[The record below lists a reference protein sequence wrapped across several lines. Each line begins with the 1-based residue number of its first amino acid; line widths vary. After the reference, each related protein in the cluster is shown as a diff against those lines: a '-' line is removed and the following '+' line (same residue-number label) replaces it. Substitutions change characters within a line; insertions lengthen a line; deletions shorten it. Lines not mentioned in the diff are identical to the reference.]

1 MSNLNILLELEARS
15 AIASITDRDAVNDLL
30 LQRLITFYAGFDPT
44 ANSLHVGNLAV
55 IMLLA
60 RLQRAGHRPIAV
72 IGGATAQVGDPS
84 GRSTERQLLTQET
97 IAANSEY
104 IRQQLASFL
113 SFEGKNAAIMV
124 NNADWTK
131 DISFLDFLRDYGK
144 HVPVNELLG
153 KESVKRRLA
162 DGGISFAEFSY
173 SLLQALDFYQLY
185 LQLDCL
191 IQVGGNDQLGNIIS
205 GIDLIRRR
213 CGGEA
218 YGLTIPLIVN
228 ANGEKFGKSAGNAI
242 WLDPDKTSD
251 YQFYQFW
258 IQTDDRD
265 AERYLK
271 LFTFLSIAE
280 IEEICNRHRAHPEQ
294 REAQKILASEVTT
307 IVRGQEGLKRALQA
321 TRVLFGES
329 IGDLNAADLLNIFQ
343 DVPATD
349 LSRSC
354 LSDTFTIVDLLIVT
368 GACASRKEG
377 RRLIENKG
385 VNLNNCLVTSSDL
398 AIDRDLLVSDSLLLL
413 RTGKKN
419 HRLVRFDR

>member
-1 MSNLNILLELEARS
+1 MSNLNILSELEARG
-15 AIASITDRDAVNDLL
+15 AIASITDRDAVELL
-30 LQRLITFYAGFDPT
+30 LQKLVTFYAGFDPT
-44 ANSLHVGNLAV
+44 ADSLHVGNLTV

-72 IGGATAQVGDPS
+72 VGGATAQVGDPS
-84 GRSTERQLLTQET
+84 GRSTERHLLSQET
-97 IAANSEY
+97 IAANLEC
-104 IRQQLASFL
+104 IKRQLASFL
-113 SFEGKNAAIMV
+113 SFEGENAAIIV

-131 DISFLDFLRDYGK
+131 GISFLDFLRDYGK

-162 DGGISFAEFSY
+162 DGGISFTEFSY
-173 SLLQALDFYQLY
+173 SLLQALDFYRLY
-185 LQLDCL
+185 LQHDCL
-191 IQVGGNDQLGNIIS
+191 IQVGGNDQLGNIIA
-205 GIDLIRRR
+205 GIDLIRRKS
-213 CGGEA
+213 GAKA

-228 ANGEKFGKSAGNAI
+228 ADGEKFGKSAGNAI
-242 WLDPDKTSD
+242 WLDANKTSN
-251 YQFYQFW
+251 YEFYQFW

-265 AERYLK
+265 VERYLK
-271 LFTFLSIAE
+271 LFTFQSIAE
-280 IEEICNRHRAHPEQ
+280 IEEICTRHRLQPEQ

-307 IVRGQEGLKRALQA
+307 IVRGQEGLQQALQA

-329 IGDLNAADLLNIFQ
+329 IANLNAADLLNIFQ

-354 LSDTFTIVDLLIVT
+354 LSDTFTIVDLLVAT
-368 GACASRKEG
+368 GACASRGEG
-377 RRLIENKG
+377 RRLIENRG

-398 AIDRDLLVSDSLLLL
+398 VIDRDSLVSDSLLLL

-419 HRLVRFDR
+419 HRLVRFER

>member
-1 MSNLNILLELEARS
+1 MSGLNILSELEARG
-15 AIASITDRDAVNDLL
+15 AIASITDRDAVELL
-30 LQRLITFYAGFDPT
+30 LQKPVTFYAGFDPT

-60 RLQRAGHRPIAV
+60 RLQRAGHQPIAV
-72 IGGATAQVGDPS
+72 VGGATGSIGDPS
-84 GRSTERQLLTQET
+84 GRSTERQLLSQET
-97 IAANSEY
+97 IAANSECLK
-104 IRQQLASFL
+104 RQLASFL
-113 SFEGKNAAIMV
+113 SFEGENAAIMV

-131 DISFLDFLRDYGK
+131 DITFLDFLREIGK
-144 HVPVNELLG
+144 HVSVNELLG

-162 DGGISFAEFSY
+162 DGGISFTEFSY

-185 LQLDCL
+185 LQHDCL
-191 IQVGGNDQLGNIIS
+191 IQVGGNDQLGNIVA
-205 GIDLIRRR
+205 GIDLIRRK

-242 WLDPDKTSD
+242 WLDPNKTSD
-251 YQFYQFW
+251 YEFYQFW
-258 IQTDDRD
+258 VQTDDRD
-265 AERYLK
+265 VERYLK
-271 LFTFLSIAE
+271 LFTFLSIVQIKE
-280 IEEICNRHRAHPEQ
+280 IFDRHRAHPEQ

-329 IGDLNAADLLNIFQ
+329 IADLNATDILNIFQ

-354 LSDTFTIVDLLIVT
+354 LSDTFTIVDLLIAT
-368 GACASRKEG
+368 GACASRGEG
-377 RRLIENKG
+377 RRLIENRG
-385 VNLNNCLVTSSDL
+385 VNLNNALVTSSDL
-398 AIDRDLLVSDSLLLL
+398 AIECNLLVSDSLLLL